1 MTWKQPKGP
10 STEEWM
16 KMQYV
21 YTKEYYS
28 VIKRNETVP
37 FAETWLDLE
46 TVIEREVRKRKT
58 SIISLICRL

>member
-16 KMQYV
+16 KMRYV

-46 TVIEREVRKRKT
+46 TVIERDVRKRKT

>member
-16 KMQYV
+16 KMRYV
-21 YTKEYYS
+21 HTKEYYS